1 LLRQRKTKN
10 TNKIIKII
18 IKKHKML
25 TGKIKKKERKIN
37 FLIIIRVEKTK
48 KLKFNIKKKS

>member
-1 LLRQRKTKN
+1 
-10 TNKIIKII
+10 
-18 IKKHKML
+18 ML